1 MISRSRAELKI
12 IQLGSDSS
20 LTATATTPFIIILFL
35 ITGQSHGGLHF
46 PRGTFSFQ
54 GRVAEIN
61 VKLQDEIAEW
71 QKRMQEYLL
80 EVHNLQQQQQQT
92 AAAAAGSGSGG
103 GPDLIPQPQVV
114 AQNGAPQANN
124 EDHQQNQHEEAG
136 GEAAEQPRS
145 SSQLRE

>member
-1 MISRSRAELKI
+1 M
-12 IQLGSDSS
+12 
-20 LTATATTPFIIILFL
+20 
-35 ITGQSHGGLHF
+35 
-46 PRGTFSFQ
+46 
-54 GRVAEIN
+54 AEIN

-80 EVHNLQQQQQQT
+80 EVHNLQQQQQQQT
-92 AAAAAGSGSGG
+92 AAAAAGSGSGVTG
-103 GPDLIPQPQVV
+103 SGPDLNPQQPQVV

>member
-1 MISRSRAELKI
+1 M
-12 IQLGSDSS
+12 DSS
-20 LTATATTPFIIILFL
+20 LTATATTTTPFNIIILFV

-80 EVHNLQQQQQQT
+80 EVHNLQQQQQQN
-92 AAAAAGSGSGG
+92 AAAAAGTGSG
-103 GPDLIPQPQVV
+103 GPDLNPQQPQVV
-114 AQNGAPQANN
+114 AQNGAPQVNN

-136 GEAAEQPRS
+136 GETAEQPRS

>member
-1 MISRSRAELKI
+1 M
-12 IQLGSDSS
+12 QF
-20 LTATATTPFIIILFL
+20 TANNNHKLLAVIHHSPFIIIQFYV
-35 ITGQSHGGLHF
+35 TGQSHGGLHF

-103 GPDLIPQPQVV
+103 SDLNPQPQVV
-114 AQNGAPQANN
+114 AQNGAPQTNN

>member
-1 MISRSRAELKI
+1 MAVIHHS
-12 IQLGSDSS
+12 
-20 LTATATTPFIIILFL
+20 PFIIIQFYV
-35 ITGQSHGGLHF
+35 TGQSHGGLHF

-80 EVHNLQQQQQQT
+80 EVHQQQQQQQQT
-92 AAAAAGSGSGG
+92 AAAAAAGSGTGSGTG
-103 GPDLIPQPQVV
+103 SGPDLNPQPQVV

>member
-1 MISRSRAELKI
+1 MKSNFVWFWNGR
-12 IQLGSDSS
+12 
-20 LTATATTPFIIILFL
+20 TAITTSPFIIITFL

-80 EVHNLQQQQQQT
+80 EVHNLQQQQQQQT
-92 AAAAAGSGSGG
+92 AAAAAGSGSGS
-103 GPDLIPQPQVV
+103 GPDLNPQPQVV

-124 EDHQQNQHEEAG
+124 EDHLQNQHEEAG

>member
-1 MISRSRAELKI
+1 M
-12 IQLGSDSS
+12 
-20 LTATATTPFIIILFL
+20 
-35 ITGQSHGGLHF
+35 
-46 PRGTFSFQ
+46 
-54 GRVAEIN
+54 AEIN

-80 EVHNLQQQQQQT
+80 EVHNLQQQQQQQQT
-92 AAAAAGSGSGG
+92 AAAAAGSGVTGSGVTG
-103 GPDLIPQPQVV
+103 SGSGPDLNPQQPQVV

>member
-1 MISRSRAELKI
+1 M
-12 IQLGSDSS
+12 
-20 LTATATTPFIIILFL
+20 
-35 ITGQSHGGLHF
+35 
-46 PRGTFSFQ
+46 
-54 GRVAEIN
+54 AEIN

-80 EVHNLQQQQQQT
+80 EVHNLQQQQQQQT
-92 AAAAAGSGSGG
+92 AAAAAGSGTGS
-103 GPDLIPQPQVV
+103 GPDLNPQQPQVV

>member
-1 MISRSRAELKI
+1 M
-12 IQLGSDSS
+12 
-20 LTATATTPFIIILFL
+20 
-35 ITGQSHGGLHF
+35 
-46 PRGTFSFQ
+46 
-54 GRVAEIN
+54 AEIN

-80 EVHNLQQQQQQT
+80 EVHNLQQQQQQN
-92 AAAAAGSGSGG
+92 AAAAAGTGS
-103 GPDLIPQPQVV
+103 GPDLNPQQPQVV
-114 AQNGAPQANN
+114 AQNGAPQVNN

>member
-1 MISRSRAELKI
+1 M
-12 IQLGSDSS
+12 
-20 LTATATTPFIIILFL
+20 
-35 ITGQSHGGLHF
+35 
-46 PRGTFSFQ
+46 
-54 GRVAEIN
+54 AEIN

-80 EVHNLQQQQQQT
+80 EVHNLQQQQQQQQT
-92 AAAAAGSGSGG
+92 AVAAAGSGTGSGTG
-103 GPDLIPQPQVV
+103 SGPDLNPQQPQVV
-114 AQNGAPQANN
+114 AQNGAPQTNN

>member
-1 MISRSRAELKI
+1 M
-12 IQLGSDSS
+12 DSS
-20 LTATATTPFIIILFL
+20 LTATATTTTPFNIIILFV

-80 EVHNLQQQQQQT
+80 EVHNLQQQQQQQQT

-103 GPDLIPQPQVV
+103 PDLNPQQPQVV
-114 AQNGAPQANN
+114 AQNGAPQVNN
-124 EDHQQNQHEEAG
+124 EDHQQNQHEETG

>member
-1 MISRSRAELKI
+1 MAVIHHS
-12 IQLGSDSS
+12 
-20 LTATATTPFIIILFL
+20 PFIIIQFYV
-35 ITGQSHGGLHF
+35 TGQSHGGLHF

-80 EVHNLQQQQQQT
+80 EVHQQQQQQQQT
-92 AAAAAGSGSGG
+92 AAAAAAGSGTGSGTG
-103 GPDLIPQPQVV
+103 SGPDLNPQQPQVV

>member
-1 MISRSRAELKI
+1 M
-12 IQLGSDSS
+12 LGSDSS
-20 LTATATTPFIIILFL
+20 ITATATTTTPFIIILFL

-80 EVHNLQQQQQQT
+80 EVHNLQQQQQQQT
-92 AAAAAGSGSGG
+92 AAAAAGSGTGS
-103 GPDLIPQPQVV
+103 GPDLNPQPQVV

>member
-1 MISRSRAELKI
+1 M
-12 IQLGSDSS
+12 DSS
-20 LTATATTPFIIILFL
+20 LTATATTTTPFNIIILFV

-80 EVHNLQQQQQQT
+80 EVHNLQQQQQQN
-92 AAAAAGSGSGG
+92 AAAAAGTGS
-103 GPDLIPQPQVV
+103 GPDLNPQQPQVV